1 MTTVCPVK
9 HHSSIKDTQLT
20 IAGAEHPATA
30 ESMLDQGYTFTH
42 DEIALAKAKRSN
54 NEDPSTEDAFS
65 WPEIPSEHVKRSA
78 DEEAV
83 ADSFAGLPEQ
93 DYDEEDNEG
102 LVQRD
107 VDASVEDSFAG
118 LPEQD
123 YDEEDD
129 EEGLSRRDVNTPV
142 EDSFAGLP
150 EQDYDEEDDEGLAQ
164 RDVDASVE
172 DSFAGLPEQDD
183 NEQRV

>member
-1 MTTVCPVK
+1 
-9 HHSSIKDTQLT
+9 
-20 IAGAEHPATA
+20 
-30 ESMLDQGYTFTH
+30 MLDQGYTFTH
-42 DEIALAKAKRSN
+42 DEIAWAKAKRSS
-54 NEDPSTEDAFS
+54 NEDPSTEDDFS
-65 WPEIPSEHVKRSA
+65 WPEKASEHVERSA

-93 DYDEEDNEG
+93 DYDEEDDEG
-102 LVQRD
+102 LTQRD
-107 VDASVEDSFAG
+107 VEDSFAG

-129 EEGLSRRDVNTPV
+129 EEEGLSRRDVNTPMA
-142 EDSFAGLP
+142 DSFAGLP

-183 NEQRV
+183 DEQSV

>member
-54 NEDPSTEDAFS
+54 NEDPSTEDDFS
-65 WPEIPSEHVKRSA
+65 WPEKASEHVERSA

-93 DYDEEDNEG
+93 DYDEEDDEEEG
-102 LVQRD
+102 LSRREVNTP
-107 VDASVEDSFAG
+107 VADSFAG

-123 YDEEDD
+123 YDEE
-129 EEGLSRRDVNTPV
+129 N
-142 EDSFAGLP
+142 
-150 EQDYDEEDDEGLAQ
+150 DEGLAQ

-172 DSFAGLPEQDD
+172 DSFAGPPEQDD
-183 NEQRV
+183 DGESV

>member
-1 MTTVCPVK
+1 
-9 HHSSIKDTQLT
+9 
-20 IAGAEHPATA
+20 
-30 ESMLDQGYTFTH
+30 MLDQGYTFTH
-42 DEIALAKAKRSN
+42 DEIAWAKAKRSS
-54 NEDPSTEDAFS
+54 NEDPSTEDDFS
-65 WPEIPSEHVKRSA
+65 WPEKASEHVERSA

-93 DYDEEDNEG
+93 DYDEEDDEG
-102 LVQRD
+102 LTQRD
-107 VDASVEDSFAG
+107 
-118 LPEQD
+118 
-123 YDEEDD
+123 
-129 EEGLSRRDVNTPV
+129 V

-183 NEQRV
+183 DEQSV

>member
-1 MTTVCPVK
+1 
-9 HHSSIKDTQLT
+9 
-20 IAGAEHPATA
+20 
-30 ESMLDQGYTFTH
+30 MLDQGYTFTH
-42 DEIALAKAKRSN
+42 DEIAWAKAKRSN
-54 NEDPSTEDAFS
+54 NEDPSTEDDFS
-65 WPEIPSEHVKRSA
+65 WPEKASEHVERSA

-93 DYDEEDNEG
+93 DYDEEDDEG
-102 LVQRD
+102 LTQRD
-107 VDASVEDSFAG
+107 
-118 LPEQD
+118 
-123 YDEEDD
+123 
-129 EEGLSRRDVNTPV
+129 V

-183 NEQRV
+183 DEQSV